1 MATKILF
8 IGNVI
13 KKIEKDN
20 INYVS
25 NIIDAALATY
35 ASNGIPIILTN
46 IKKEDAN
53 TVFKKLIDL
62 DIEIIIK
69 DNSKTTTIIDDKICE
84 IANPLSSENIL
95 EIDAN
100 YYYFIPTLNNDVDES
115 IFQILASKN
124 KKIALSLT
132 GFMNYLK
139 NDKISIEKYSSLN
152 EILKYLDHIVL
163 DKDQCFIQEFSHDE
177 DHVAKRYAKL
187 GCKEVLIP
195 YYEALFNYR
204 DNFFYRC
211 KYVLDGEI
219 LINRIGDVA
228 LASYISQTDIL
239 IKEEALFYATALAC
253 YYLDNRDLTKLS
265 KEEINFKMIEIG
277 IV

>member
-46 IKKEDAN
+46 INKEDAN

-69 DNSKTTTIIDDKICE
+69 DDSKTTTIIDNKICE
-84 IANPLSSENIL
+84 IANPLSADNIL

-139 NDKISIEKYSSLN
+139 NDKISIEKYSLLN

-253 YYLDNRDLTKLS
+253 YYLDNRDLIKLS

>member
-13 KKIEKDN
+13 KKIEKNN

-35 ASNGIPIILTN
+35 ASNGKPIILTN

-53 TVFKKLIDL
+53 IVFKKLIDL
-62 DIEIIIK
+62 DIEIIIN
-69 DNSKTTTIIDDKICE
+69 DDSKTTTIIDDKICE
-84 IANPLSSENIL
+84 IANPISIDNIL

-115 IFQILASKN
+115 IFQILGSKN
-124 KKIALSLT
+124 KKMALSLT
-132 GFMNYLK
+132 GFMNYIR
-139 NDKISIEKYSSLN
+139 NDQISIEKYSSLN

-163 DKDQCFIQEFSHDE
+163 DKDQCFIQEFTHDE

-253 YYLDNRDLTKLS
+253 FYMDKNDLTKLS

>member
-1 MATKILF
+1 MATKTLF

-13 KKIEKDN
+13 KKIENDE
-20 INYVS
+20 INYIS
-25 NIIDAALATY
+25 NIIDATLASY
-35 ASNGIPIILTN
+35 ASNGIPIVLTN
-46 IKKEDAN
+46 IKKEDAKV
-53 TVFKKLIDL
+53 VFKKLIDL
-62 DIEIIIK
+62 NIEIII
-69 DNSKTTTIIDDKICE
+69 DDDSKTTTIVDDKICE
-84 IANPLSSENIL
+84 IASPISNDSIL
-95 EIDAN
+95 EIDVD
-100 YYYFIPTLNNDVDES
+100 YYYFIPTLNKDINES
-115 IFQILASKN
+115 IFEKLAIKN
-124 KKIALSLT
+124 KKIALSIT
-132 GFMNYLK
+132 GFMNYIK
-139 NDKISIEKYSSLN
+139 NDKISIEKYSPLN
-152 EILKYLDHIVL
+152 DILKYLDHIVL
-163 DKDQCFIQEFSHDE
+163 DKDQCFIQEFTHDE

-211 KYVLDGEI
+211 KYVVDGEI

-253 YYLDNRDLTKLS
+253 YYLDKKDLTKLS
-265 KEEINFKMIEIG
+265 QKEINFKMIEIG